1 MDDTI
6 VNNITFGEK
15 LDFKKRKKLDSC
27 IKKVGLDKILK
38 QKKGLNTNIS
48 EGGINLSGGQK
59 QRVIIAR
66 SLYNDK
72 EIIVLDEATSSLDK
86 SSEQELIK
94 LIYSLKKI
102 KTLIII
108 SHDIN
113 LMKKVDKLVKLN

>member
-1 MDDTI
+1 MY
-6 VNNITFGEK
+6 
-15 LDFKKRKKLDSC
+15 
-27 IKKVGLDKILK
+27 KKVGLDKILK

-59 QRVIIAR
+59 QRVIISR
-66 SLYNDK
+66 SFYNDK
-72 EIIVLDEATSSLDK
+72 EIIFLDEATSSLDK